1 MTLDFSSLKWGFVT
15 YHKGFFPSIKC
26 DNGNILA
33 FILTY
38 SSVYSNLVSALIAF
52 TEVTDHP
59 FVENPT
65 SPLLGGI

>member
-26 DNGNILA
+26 DNGKILA

-38 SSVYSNLVSALIAF
+38 SSVYSNLVSALPHP
-52 TEVTDHP
+52 TDCFH
-59 FVENPT
+59 
-65 SPLLGGI
+65 